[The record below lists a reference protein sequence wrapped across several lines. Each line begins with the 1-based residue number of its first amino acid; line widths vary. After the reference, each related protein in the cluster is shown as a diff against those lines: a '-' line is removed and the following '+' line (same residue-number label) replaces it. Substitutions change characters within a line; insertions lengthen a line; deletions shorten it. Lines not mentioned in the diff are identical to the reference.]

1 MKKIA
6 NYNFKINSKSSS
18 LSKINPYY
26 ENKEHYLP
34 YKYKDPSFKTQYNGL
49 LLQKDYLILNLMKN
63 RLKKVISYKK
73 MSKKDLPTIY
83 NSPIE
88 ISKKTD
94 LVFNSAELEK
104 KKFVKQYAKFIFSK
118 IENKFFNFNPVLSRN
133 DMINYRKNKNKGY
146 NTYRQPMKHNPK
158 TFIADFKRQ
167 INQRNYQNWEKIK
180 QEYEQRE
187 LSEPKRV
194 DKYHDN
200 NKVWEVLNE
209 NKKNYLQSINTDYS
223 DEDLINNIKDKSLH
237 LPSNHRVNFVN
248 NKLKKLNRDIV
259 TIKVRKHIDKDLI

>member
-1 MKKIA
+1 
-6 NYNFKINSKSSS
+6 
-18 LSKINPYY
+18 
-26 ENKEHYLP
+26 
-34 YKYKDPSFKTQYNGL
+34 
-49 LLQKDYLILNLMKN
+49 MKN
-63 RLKKVISYKK
+63 RFQKVISYKK

-104 KKFVKQYAKFIFSK
+104 KKFVNEYAKFIFSK
-118 IENKFFNFNPVLSRN
+118 VENKFFNFNPVLSRN
-133 DMINYRKNKNKGY
+133 DMINYRKNKFKGY
-146 NTYRQPMKHNPK
+146 ATHRQPMKYKPK
-158 TFIADFKRQ
+158 TFISEFRRQ
-167 INQRNYQNWEKIK
+167 INQKNYQNWEKIK

-200 NKVWEVLNE
+200 NKIWEILNE

-237 LPSNHRVNFVN
+237 LSSNKRVNIIN
-248 NKLKKLNRDIV
+248 NKNKKVNKDIV
-259 TIKVRKHIDKDLI
+259 TIKIRKNFEKNLI

>member
-6 NYNFKINSKSSS
+6 KYNFKINSKSSS

-26 ENKEHYLP
+26 ESKDHYLP

-63 RLKKVISYKK
+63 RLKKVTSYKVL
-73 MSKKDLPTIY
+73 SKRDLPSIY

-104 KKFVKQYAKFIFSK
+104 KKFKNEYAKFIFSK

-133 DMINYRKNKNKGY
+133 DMINYRKNKYKGS
-146 NTYRQPMKHNPK
+146 NTYRQSMKYNPK
-158 TFIADFKRQ
+158 TFIEEFRRQ
-167 INQRNYQNWEKIK
+167 INQKNYQNWEKIK

-194 DKYHDN
+194 DKYYDK
-200 NKVWEVLNE
+200 NKVWEILNE
-209 NKKNYLQSINTDYS
+209 NKKNYIQSINTEYS
-223 DEDLINNIKDKSLH
+223 DEDLINNIKDKSLR
-237 LPSNHRVNFVN
+237 LSRNQRNIST
-248 NKLKKLNRDIV
+248 NKNKNKKINKDIE
-259 TIKVRKHIDKDLI
+259 IK

>member
-26 ENKEHYLP
+26 ENKDHYLP
-34 YKYKDPSFKTQYNGL
+34 YKDPSFKTQYNGL
-49 LLQKDYLILNLMKN
+49 LLQKDYLLLNLMKT
-63 RLKKVISYKK
+63 RLKKVVSYKK
-73 MSKKDLPTIY
+73 MNKKDLPTIY

-94 LVFNSAELEK
+94 LVFNSAEFEK
-104 KKFVKQYAKFIFSK
+104 KKFVNQYARFIFSK

-133 DMINYRKNKNKGY
+133 DMINYRKNKYKGY

-158 TFIADFKRQ
+158 TFIADFRRQ
-167 INQRNYQNWEKIK
+167 IHQKNYQNWEKIK

-194 DKYHDN
+194 DKYYDN
-200 NKVWEVLNE
+200 NKVWEILNE
-209 NKKNYLQSINTDYS
+209 KKKNYIQSINTDYS
-223 DEDLINNIKDKSLH
+223 DEDLINNIKDKSLP
-237 LPSNHRVNFVN
+237 LSSKKRINVVSNK
-248 NKLKKLNRDIV
+248 NKKINRDIV
-259 TIKVRKHIDKDLI
+259 TIKIRKNFDKNFI